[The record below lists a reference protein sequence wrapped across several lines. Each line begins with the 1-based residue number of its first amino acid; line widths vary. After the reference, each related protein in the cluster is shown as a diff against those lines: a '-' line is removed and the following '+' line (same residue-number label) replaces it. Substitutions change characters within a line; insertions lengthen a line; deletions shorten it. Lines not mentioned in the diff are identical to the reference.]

1 MSGRLHVRRS
11 RTLWLWGALVVALA
25 GTVAVTAIARSTE
38 TATRPACR
46 SALIPAYLPP
56 EGLERLAERPVVGR
70 LVVFNPA
77 NGPGAVA
84 QPAYRRA
91 VAALQRS
98 GTRVLGYVHTTYG
111 ARPRADV
118 HADIGRYRDWYG
130 VDGVF
135 LDETPPT
142 QAQLPY
148 YRALAQ
154 DARGTG
160 EKLVVLNPGAVPA
173 RGYFDVADVV
183 VTFEGSFGS
192 YAAALRDMPAWVRT
206 LPRGRVAHLVYGA
219 SGAQAR
225 RAVQERSGAG
235 LVYATSGTLPDPWSA
250 LPAYLDDLERR
261 LAACA

>member
-1 MSGRLHVRRS
+1 VSRRTRRRRS
-11 RTLWLWGALVVALA
+11 RTLWLWGGLVVALA
-25 GTVAVTAIARSTE
+25 GTIAVTAIARTMQPDS
-38 TATRPACR
+38 APACR

-56 EGLERLAERPVVGR
+56 AGLEQLAERPVGGR

-84 QPAYRRA
+84 EPAYREA
-91 VAALQRS
+91 VAALRRS
-98 GTRVLGYVHTTYG
+98 GTRVLGYVHTSYG

-135 LDETPPT
+135 LDETPRT
-142 QAQLPY
+142 EEQLPY

-154 DARGTG
+154 DARGIG

-173 RGYFDVADVV
+173 RGYFDVADVI
-183 VTFEGSFGS
+183 VTFEGP
-192 YAAALRDMPAWVRT
+192 YAAYAPALRRMPGWVRT
-206 LPRGRVAHLVYGA
+206 LAARRVAHLVYGA
-219 SGAQAR
+219 SDTDAR
-225 RAVQERSGAG
+225 LAVDELSGAG
-235 LVYATSGTLPDPWSA
+235 FVYATSGALPDPWSA